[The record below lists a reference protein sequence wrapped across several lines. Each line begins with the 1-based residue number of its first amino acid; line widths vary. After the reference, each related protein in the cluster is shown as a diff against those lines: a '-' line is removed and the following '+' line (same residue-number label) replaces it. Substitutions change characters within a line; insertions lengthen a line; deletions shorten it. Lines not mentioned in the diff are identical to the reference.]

1 MIYFNK
7 NRFQLKFMRILI
19 KFKINMIK
27 SIADGHTRNNEKGQ
41 ARETTR
47 DSNSIFA
54 IFAKIEEPKWPTMLH
69 VFLLLLIFRLMLLM
83 LLMLWRLHV

>member
-41 ARETTR
+41 ARETTQ

-69 VFLLLLIFRLMLLM
+69 VFRLLLIFRLMLLM
-83 LLMLWRLHV
+83 LLILLMLHV